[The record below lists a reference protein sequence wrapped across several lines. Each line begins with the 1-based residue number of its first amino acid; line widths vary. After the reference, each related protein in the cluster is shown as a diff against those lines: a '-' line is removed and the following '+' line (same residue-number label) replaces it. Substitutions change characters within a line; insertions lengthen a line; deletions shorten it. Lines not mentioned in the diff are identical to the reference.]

1 MAEKEAG
8 ELVAGQRSSAQAP
21 SPAAFVFFP
30 VWDVLFCW
38 FCFSVRTQTISDFAT
53 HNVEEQQ
60 NLGDEFPELAS
71 GWNWFSNRSSWK
83 DTNDYAVTAKEDPG
97 SLGGSRGSNVV
108 VVPLLS

>member
-1 MAEKEAG
+1 MWLGREAALRHLLLLRLSFSLCG
-8 ELVAGQRSSAQAP
+8 R
-21 SPAAFVFFP
+21 
-30 VWDVLFCW
+30 LFCW

-83 DTNDYAVTAKEDPG
+83 DTNDYAVNGKEDPG
-97 SLGGSRGSNVV
+97 SLGHEVAM
-108 VVPLLS
+108 LLLFHC